1 MDRYFFFKMKDC
13 QKTLNL
19 VYLSIDRLM
28 EFQSGSS
35 PVDRVVSESTKQF
48 GSTLVDILIYFATTM
63 YYVLDGFCL
72 RYM

>member
-1 MDRYFFFKMKDC
+1 MDRYFFLNERLSK
-13 QKTLNL
+13 KTLSL

-48 GSTLVDILIYFATTM
+48 GSNLVDMLIYFPTIM
-63 YYVLDGFCL
+63 YNVLDGFCF
-72 RYM
+72 R